1 MTFGACR
8 RLERPQKAKQSGSRG
23 IGRMLKVENASRNFG
38 ATAALKDFSLAVSPG
53 EIVGLVGAN
62 GAGKSTLIRL
72 ISGLLTPDSG
82 RLTINGEPVNFAS
95 YSRAVAQSIGIRT
108 VFQELS
114 LCTHQTV
121 ADNFF
126 IEQPQL
132 AKGLLVFRR
141 GLLSVARA
149 SITRIFED
157 AALPLDVPV
166 GRLSIAER
174 QMVEIARAVSDPRLR
189 LLILDEPTSSLD
201 SRHSDQLLGYVRE
214 RAAEGVSFI
223 FVTHKLKEI
232 MRIATRIVVMR
243 NGQTVLERPS
253 CELSF
258 EQLVQAMGGSMDAA
272 KLHRPAKDRDSA
284 QASSLALVSLSTDDP
299 VNALGETITLRGG
312 EIVGIAGL
320 EGNGQKELLRRIY
333 SGRRQSAKTTF
344 PNDSAVS
351 FVSGD
356 RVHEGVFPGLSILHN
371 ATIRR
376 IAGKGL
382 LSWLPRRADRASAEQ
397 LLTELGVP
405 ASRLDRS
412 ILDFSGGNQQK
423 ALMARP
429 LVAESKC
436 VLLDDPT
443 RGVDIGTKQQIY
455 RLIRAGADRGY
466 LFFWASSENLEYA
479 ECDRVLVMR
488 DGVIV
493 EELKGGDVSDERL
506 LAASFGATDT
516 RSGAL
521 QPQRKRRRLPAF
533 DIMIFVPFVALAVV
547 YGLIAI
553 SSPGVLTPLGLD
565 LILTAAI
572 PLVFVAVAQMFVV
585 SGGQIDLGVGAFASL
600 ANVLSGTYL
609 AQNPPLGAG
618 LLVLALLAY
627 VGTGAVITMRRIPS
641 IVVTL
646 GTSFIWLGIAHA
658 LLPSPGGAAP
668 EWLTAVFN
676 IDVFE
681 IPPSVIVILVLSA
694 LAWLIMRSRLGIVMR
709 GFGDNES
716 AMVQS
721 GWSPIGIQVARF
733 ALSGSFTIGAGFAM
747 TALSGGADAN
757 SGSTLTLLAVAAIV
771 MGGCSL
777 VGGEVSALGSVAG
790 AVIVSLVGTLLS
802 TYGVSTNYS
811 AAVQGVLLL
820 AILLLQAFRLRAR

>member
-1 MTFGACR
+1 
-8 RLERPQKAKQSGSRG
+8 
-23 IGRMLKVENASRNFG
+23 MLKVENASRNFG
-38 ATAALKDFSLAVSPG
+38 ATAALKDFSLEVHPG

-72 ISGLLTPDSG
+72 VSGLLAPDSG
-82 RLTINGEPVNFAS
+82 RLTINGAPVNFAS

-132 AKGLLVFRR
+132 AKGLLAFRR

-149 SITRIFED
+149 SITRVFEG
-157 AALPLDVPV
+157 AVLPLDVPV

-174 QMVEIARAVSDPRLR
+174 QMVEIARAVSDPRLK

-201 SRHSDQLLGYVRE
+201 SRHSDQLLAYVRE
-214 RAAEGVSFI
+214 RTAEGVSFI

-232 MRIATRIVVMR
+232 MSVATRVVVMR
-243 NGQTVLERPS
+243 NGQTVLERPA

-272 KLHRPAKDRDSA
+272 KLHRPAKDRDST
-284 QASSLALVSLSTDDP
+284 QAYPVALASLSADDP
-299 VNALGETITLRGG
+299 VNALGKTITLRGG

-344 PNDSAVS
+344 PNRAAVS

-376 IAGKGL
+376 IAGKRL
-382 LSWLPRRADRASAEQ
+382 LSWLPRGADKVSAER

-405 ASRLDRS
+405 ANRLDRS

-466 LFFWASSENLEYA
+466 LFLWASSENLEYA
-479 ECDRVLVMR
+479 ECDHVLVMR

-493 EELKGGDVSDERL
+493 EELDGRDVSDERL
-506 LAASFGATDT
+506 LAASFEASDT

-521 QPQRKRRRLPAF
+521 QPQGKRRLLAF
-533 DIMIFVPFVALAVV
+533 DIMVLVPFVALAIV

-618 LLVLALLAY
+618 LLVLVLLAY
-627 VGTGAVITMRRIPS
+627 VGTGAVITVRRIPS

-676 IDVFE
+676 VHIFE
-681 IPPSVIVILVLSA
+681 IPPSVIVTLVLSA

-733 ALSGSFTIGAGFAM
+733 ALSGCFTIGAGFAM

>member
-1 MTFGACR
+1 
-8 RLERPQKAKQSGSRG
+8 
-23 IGRMLKVENASRNFG
+23 MLKVENATRNFG
-38 ATAALKDFSLAVSPG
+38 ATAALKDFSLTVSPG
-53 EIVGLVGAN
+53 EIIGLVGAN

-72 ISGLLTPDSG
+72 ISGLLAPDSG
-82 RLTINGEPVNFAS
+82 QLTIDDTLVNFAS
-95 YSRAVAQSIGIRT
+95 YNRAAAQSMGIRT

-114 LCTHQTV
+114 LCTHQTA

-126 IEQPQL
+126 IEHPQL
-132 AKGLLVFRR
+132 AKGMLAFRR
-141 GLLSVARA
+141 KFLSIARA
-149 SITRIFED
+149 SIATVFEG

-174 QMVEIARAVSDPRLR
+174 QMVEIARAVSDPRLK

-201 SRHSDQLLGYVRE
+201 SRHSDRLLAYVRE

-223 FVTHKLKEI
+223 FVTHRLKEVI
-232 MRIATRIVVMR
+232 KVATRIVVMR
-243 NGQTVLERPS
+243 NGQSVLERPA

-258 EQLVQAMGGSMDAA
+258 EQLVQAMGGSTDAA
-272 KLHRPAKDRDSA
+272 RLHRPSRDRDPAQNPPSA
-284 QASSLALVSLSTDDP
+284 LISFSADDP
-299 VNALGETITLRGG
+299 VNGLGRMITLRAG
-312 EIVGIAGL
+312 EIVGVAGL
-320 EGNGQKELLRRIY
+320 EGNGQKALLRAIY
-333 SGRRQSAKTTF
+333 SGRRRSTKTTF
-344 PNDSAVS
+344 PERRAVS

-356 RVHEGVFPGLSILHN
+356 RVHEGVFAGLSILHN

-376 IAGKGL
+376 IAGKPF
-382 LSWLPRRADRASAEQ
+382 LSWLTRGADKASAER

-405 ASRLDRS
+405 ADRLNQS
-412 ILDFSGGNQQK
+412 ILNFSGGNQQK

-466 LFFWASSENLEYA
+466 LFLWASSENLEYA

-488 DGVIV
+488 EGVIV
-493 EELKGGDVSDERL
+493 EELNGDDVSDERL
-506 LAASFGATDT
+506 LTASFEAGDA
-516 RSGAL
+516 RAGAL
-521 QPQRKRRRLPAF
+521 KRQGKRRRGSTF
-533 DIMIFVPFVALAVV
+533 DFMSLVPFATLAIV
-547 YGLIAI
+547 YGLIAV
-553 SSPGVLTPLGLD
+553 SSPGVTTPLGLD

-572 PLVFVAVAQMFVV
+572 PLAFVAIAQMFVV

-600 ANVLSGTYL
+600 ANVLSGAYL
-609 AQNPPLGAG
+609 AENPPLGVG

-627 VGTGAVITMRRIPS
+627 VGAGAIITLRRTPS

-658 LLPSPGGAAP
+658 LLPRPGGAAP
-668 EWLTAVFN
+668 EWLTSVFN
-676 IDVFE
+676 VQVLG
-681 IPPSVIVILVLSA
+681 IPPSVIIILALAA
-694 LAWLIMRSRLGIVMR
+694 LAWFIMRSRLGIVMR

-721 GWSPIGIQVARF
+721 GWSPIQIQLARF
-733 ALSGSFTIGAGFAM
+733 ALSGCFTIGAGFAM

-757 SGSTLTLLAVAAIV
+757 SGGALTLLGVAAIV

-777 VGGEVSALGSVAG
+777 VGGQVSALGSVAG

-811 AAVQGVLLL
+811 AAVQGAFLL
-820 AILLLQAFRLRAR
+820 AILLLQAFRLGIR